1 MSRVICVAEARRP
14 LVGGQAHLAEPV
26 ANMPYCATPSTLMS
40 KVRRP
45 LLCCFSV
52 TPPIGAAKPF
62 A

>member
-1 MSRVICVAEARRP
+1 
-14 LVGGQAHLAEPV
+14 
-26 ANMPYCATPSTLMS
+26 MPYCATPSTLMS